1 MTNMTDTTE
10 TTPVET
16 TETETPAKP
25 EPKAKAKT
33 LKEKEAEIAAKAKS
47 KPKVYRVGA
56 DKFVELWPEEV
67 TVVTDK
73 KHYLFQ
79 SRAIDPL
86 DEQMINSVMEHGV
99 LEPPIVV
106 YAGEDADGSDIYQV
120 VDGRQRVRCAVDAN
134 TRLENRKDRPRR
146 IVCKVKESGA
156 EIHGVRL
163 KSILNVHRKDID
175 PMTRAEGMAEYMS
188 CGYDKAGTAVDFWTS
203 EKTVDRHLALLK
215 LDKKLQQ
222 AIRELKVT
230 LMDALEL
237 GKVSHK
243 EQRAAVERLENGE
256 PLFVE
261 AAEEGEEEGEEG
273 AEAEAKPTKKKS
285 PKAPTW
291 KKVEVTLKK
300 LKAYQAPSAAKQE
313 KVDIVATVIAGLY
326 GSTKKAAREFEE
338 LLEELGLGEGD
349 AEDDGEEEAKPKAK
363 KKG

>member
-1 MTNMTDTTE
+1 MNNPENTETTTE
-10 TTPVET
+10 TAET
-16 TETETPAKP
+16 TAAKT

-33 LKEKEAEIAAKAKS
+33 LKDKEAEIEAKGKF

-56 DKFVELWPEEV
+56 DKFLEAWPEEI

-86 DEQMINSVMEHGV
+86 DEQMINSIIEHGV

-106 YAGEDADGSDIYQV
+106 PAGQDAEGSDVYEV
-120 VDGRQRVRCAVDAN
+120 VDGRQRVRCAVEAN
-134 TRLENRKDRPRR
+134 RRLENRKDRLRR
-146 IVCKVKESGA
+146 IVCKVKDAGA
-156 EIHGVRL
+156 ESHGVRL
-163 KSILNVHRKDID
+163 KNILNEHRKEAD

-188 CGYDKAGTAVDFWTS
+188 VGYDKAATAVDFWTS
-203 EKTVDRHLALLK
+203 EKTVDRHLSLLK

-222 AIRELKVT
+222 AVREKKVT
-230 LMDALEL
+230 LVDALEL

-261 AAEEGEEEGEEG
+261 ATEESEEEGEGEEG
-273 AEAEAKPTKKKS
+273 SADAKPVKKKL
-285 PKAPTW
+285 PKAPAW
-291 KKVEVTLKK
+291 KKMQTTLKK
-300 LKAYQAPSAAKQE
+300 LKAFQAPSAAKQE
-313 KVDIVATVIAGLY
+313 KVDIVALVIEGIY
-326 GSTKKAAREFEE
+326 GSTKKAAREFDE
-338 LLEELGLGEGD
+338 LLEDLGLTDEDSGED
-349 AEDDGEEEAKPKAK
+349 EEETKPKGK